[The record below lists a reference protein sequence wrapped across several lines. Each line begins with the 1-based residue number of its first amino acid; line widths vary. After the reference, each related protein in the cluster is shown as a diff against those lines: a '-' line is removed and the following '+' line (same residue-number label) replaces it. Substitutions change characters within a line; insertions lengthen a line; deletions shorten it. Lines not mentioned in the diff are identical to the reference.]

1 MSEWSMSNTF
11 QWELIAL
18 KRMGSIYKLLTF
30 ILDRSSELKNQWSS
44 LHIIYIDHCQHYFL
58 ARNLINPID
67 ALSRKI
73 RHFRMILHTG
83 GKSNEQI
90 QPPPA

>member
-1 MSEWSMSNTF
+1 
-11 QWELIAL
+11 
-18 KRMGSIYKLLTF
+18 MGSIYKLLTF